1 MTYKPLTEAVD
12 LYRSGEASLKQA
24 ADEAG
29 VSSEEL
35 AAELRSEGVELADED
50 QGAVATTRY

>member
-1 MTYKPLTEAVD
+1 MSYKPLTEAVEM
-12 LYRSGEASLKQA
+12 YRTGDASLKTA

-29 VSSEEL
+29 VSTEEL
-35 AAELRSEGVELADED
+35 AAELRSKGVELADED